1 MTSLRVLSRLF
12 AATLT
17 LAAPVPALAQTV
29 QQPTPAP
36 PPGEPLPAY
45 KPPPRGAPGGR
56 VGGASRGTYRTAAPL
71 PTIELL
77 APADHTGLSANP
89 APTLYYFVSGPVY
102 WPTRFTISAPMQP
115 VPVIDAK
122 ITPPSAA
129 GIYALNV
136 SDYQVRLRPGIIY
149 TWSVSAIIDPNARSR
164 DLVATASL
172 LLGSPGP
179 AVENAVRIALPA
191 QRADLY
197 AQAGFWYDAVAA
209 AAEAAPFD
217 RDAALNALMSEVGL
231 GRSEYASDAARA
243 ADAR

>member
-1 MTSLRVLSRLF
+1 MRSLRVLSRLF
-12 AATLT
+12 GAMLM
-17 LAAPVPALAQTV
+17 LAAPTPALAQTSP
-29 QQPTPAP
+29 QPTAAP
-36 PPGEPLPAY
+36 QAEQMPAY
-45 KPPPRGAPGGR
+45 RPPPRGAPGGR
-56 VGGASRGTYRTAAPL
+56 VGGASRGTYKTAAPL
-71 PTIELL
+71 PLIELL
-77 APADHTGLSANP
+77 APEDHTGLSASP

-122 ITPPSAA
+122 ITPPSVA

-149 TWSVSAIIDPNARSR
+149 TWSVSAIIDPNTRSR

-179 AVENAVRIALPA
+179 AVENAVRTASPA

-209 AAEAAPFD
+209 AAETAPYD
-217 RDAALNALMSEVGL
+217 RDAALDALMSEVGL
-231 GRSEYASDAARA
+231 IRPEYERHAARA

>member
-1 MTSLRVLSRLF
+1 MTSLRVLSGLF
-12 AATLT
+12 GAMLALAGPA
-17 LAAPVPALAQTV
+17 AAPLAQTAP
-29 QQPTPAP
+29 QPTAA

-77 APADHTGLSANP
+77 APEDHTGLSANP
-89 APTLYYFVSGPVY
+89 APILYYFVSGPVY

-122 ITPPSAA
+122 IPPPSAA

-172 LLGSPGP
+172 LLGTPDP
-179 AVENAVRIALPA
+179 AVENAVRIASPA
-191 QRADLY
+191 RRADLY

-217 RDAALNALMSEVGL
+217 RDAALDALMSEVSL
-231 GRSEYASDAARA
+231 IKPEDERHAAEAAAAR
-243 ADAR
+243 

>member
-1 MTSLRVLSRLF
+1 MASLRVLSWLF
-12 AATLT
+12 GAIAA
-17 LAAPVPALAQTV
+17 LAASAPALAQTG
-29 QQPTPAP
+29 QPSAAAP
-36 PPGEPLPAY
+36 QAEQLPAY

-71 PTIELL
+71 PIIELL
-77 APADHTGLSANP
+77 APEDQAGLSANP

-122 ITPPSAA
+122 LTPPSVA
-129 GIYALNV
+129 GIYALHV
-136 SDYQVRLRPGIIY
+136 SDYQVRLQPGIIY

-172 LLGSPGP
+172 LVATPDP
-179 AVENAVRIALPA
+179 AVENAARIAPPV
-191 QRADLY
+191 QRAGLY

-217 RDAALNALMSEVGL
+217 RDAALDALMSEVGL
-231 GRSEYASDAARA
+231 TKPEYDRHTAAA
-243 ADAR
+243 TVAR